1 MTGDEW
7 VELLGLEGKSKD
19 EKFDTV
25 YANSRLN
32 FGDIDSELMNRTPQD
47 NDRPELE
54 RYFNSLEINND
65 GLTEPVI
72 FYGYVSNKKNNQKKS
87 KSVVMINVVNEFG
100 EIMAGHV
107 WSNNE
112 IIGECIGEVIKFEG
126 RIYKYQYIEK
136 YGIAVLENT
145 IEVIQCHS
153 CGIKSSPWNKMRL
166 TNRHIKTVELINE
179 FIKGDDYERMVLLHQ
194 SEKILDR
201 ISELMFGVSGMIYPL
216 IISMYLMRDDTSD
229 EKIIIDNSKHLS
241 ILTTIIIDYIIILQP
256 VNFKELLYVIVY
268 VVFNYIGL
276 NVDNSDDKNSKK
288 YLKQTLNE
296 LRINYNHAG
305 YHIKNMIKNIGGN
318 TIDMRNYIPDY
329 AKTDPE
335 KLPQMAREQFAL
347 RILSRLI
354 PENKQKHYI
363 RNV

>member
-1 MTGDEW
+1 M
-7 VELLGLEGKSKD
+7 
-19 EKFDTV
+19 
-25 YANSRLN
+25 
-32 FGDIDSELMNRTPQD
+32 ID
-47 NDRPELE
+47 
-54 RYFNSLEINND
+54 
-65 GLTEPVI
+65 
-72 FYGYVSNKKNNQKKS
+72 
-87 KSVVMINVVNEFG
+87 
-100 EIMAGHV
+100 
-107 WSNNE
+107 
-112 IIGECIGEVIKFEG
+112 
-126 RIYKYQYIEK
+126 
-136 YGIAVLENT
+136 
-145 IEVIQCHS
+145 
-153 CGIKSSPWNKMRL
+153 
-166 TNRHIKTVELINE
+166 
-179 FIKGDDYERMVLLHQ
+179 
-194 SEKILDR
+194 
-201 ISELMFGVSGMIYPL
+201 
-216 IISMYLMRDDTSD
+216 
-229 EKIIIDNSKHLS
+229 
-241 ILTTIIIDYIIILQP
+241 
-256 VNFKELLYVIVY
+256 Y